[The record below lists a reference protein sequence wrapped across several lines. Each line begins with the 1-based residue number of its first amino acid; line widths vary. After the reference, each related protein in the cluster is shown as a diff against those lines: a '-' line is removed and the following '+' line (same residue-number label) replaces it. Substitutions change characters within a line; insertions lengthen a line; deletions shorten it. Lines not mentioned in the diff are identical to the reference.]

1 MKYLKYKF
9 THWFSCSFF
18 ISFLTLFTLT
28 SCKEDVDLQGFD
40 IKKWREDYKGCKN
53 NRLELLA
60 EFDQKVK
67 PKLKGLSE
75 KEVYKLL
82 GKADMNELSR
92 RNQKFYYYF
101 IEPGKQ
107 CSSNTDTTANSVTNS
122 MLNGINTKP
131 ARRMQIRFDAINNVN
146 EVVIVY
152 N

>member
-1 MKYLKYKF
+1 MKYLKY
-9 THWFSCSFF
+9 SSFYTILF
-18 ISFLTLFTLT
+18 IFLALTALT
-28 SCKEDVDLQGFD
+28 SCKEEVDLQGFD

-60 EFDQKVK
+60 EFEQKVK
-67 PKLKGLSE
+67 PKLQGLSE

-101 IEPGKQ
+101 IESGKQ
-107 CSSNTDTTANSVTNS
+107 CVNNTESST
-122 MLNGINTKP
+122 NTKP

>member
-1 MKYLKYKF
+1 MKYLKYSASYTILLLFVLF
-9 THWFSCSFF
+9 T
-18 ISFLTLFTLT
+18 TLT
-28 SCKEDVDLQGFD
+28 SCKEEIDLQGFD

-67 PKLKGLSE
+67 PKLQGLSE

-101 IEPGKQ
+101 IESGKQ
-107 CSSNTDTTANSVTNS
+107 CANDTDSST
-122 MLNGINTKP
+122 NTKP

>member
-1 MKYLKYKF
+1 MKYLKYSSSHTILLLF
-9 THWFSCSFF
+9 VL
-18 ISFLTLFTLT
+18 LTMLT
-28 SCKEDVDLQGFD
+28 SCKEEVDLQGFD
-40 IKKWREDYKGCKN
+40 IKKWRNDYKGCKN

-67 PKLKGLSE
+67 PKLNGLSE
-75 KEVYKLL
+75 KEIYQLL

-101 IEPGKQ
+101 IESGKQ
-107 CSSNTDTTANSVTNS
+107 CESKTDTVVNSVANSI
-122 MLNGINTKP
+122 LNGINTKP